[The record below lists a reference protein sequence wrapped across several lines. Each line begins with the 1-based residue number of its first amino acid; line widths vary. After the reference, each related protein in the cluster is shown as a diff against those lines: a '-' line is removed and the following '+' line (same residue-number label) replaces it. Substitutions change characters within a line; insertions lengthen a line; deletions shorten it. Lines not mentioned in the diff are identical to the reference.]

1 MYGILQ
7 LREKVIRDR
16 QRLGKAADARAK
28 ERSSEEPDLGA
39 PEI

>member
-1 MYGILQ
+1 
-7 LREKVIRDR
+7 VIRDR

-28 ERSSEEPDLGA
+28 ERSSEEPNLGA